1 MLADFVD
8 VPVGLDLGG
17 VLSSLRL
24 AAVCRDAMMQGGGRV
39 REFVDSGAGIAFNR
53 VLCVDNL
60 PLEELPQLYAQAVA
74 LEKHCRQKLEQVS
87 QDIQKLDPDAI
98 SLSPWQEEE
107 G

>member
-1 MLADFVD
+1 MAAKAKRQADPNLQELSYSQAQEQLEQALAQ
-8 VPVGLDLGG
+8 LQ
-17 VLSSLRL
+17 SES
-24 AAVCRDAMMQGGGRV
+24 
-39 REFVDSGAGIAFNR
+39 
-53 VLCVDNL
+53 L

-98 SLSPWQEEE
+98 SLSPWKEEE

>member
-1 MLADFVD
+1 MAAKAKRQADPNLQELSYSQAQEQLEQALAQ
-8 VPVGLDLGG
+8 LQ
-17 VLSSLRL
+17 SES
-24 AAVCRDAMMQGGGRV
+24 
-39 REFVDSGAGIAFNR
+39 
-53 VLCVDNL
+53 L

-87 QDIQKLDPDAI
+87 QDIQKLDPDGI

>member
-1 MLADFVD
+1 M
-8 VPVGLDLGG
+8 
-17 VLSSLRL
+17 
-24 AAVCRDAMMQGGGRV
+24 AAKAKRQD
-39 REFVDSGAGIAFNR
+39 DSGLKELSYSQAQEQLEQA
-53 VLCVDNL
+53 LAQLQSESL
-60 PLEELPQLYAQAVA
+60 PLEELPQLYAQAMA

>member
-1 MLADFVD
+1 MAAKAKRQADPNLQELSYSQAQEQLEQALAQ
-8 VPVGLDLGG
+8 LQ
-17 VLSSLRL
+17 SES
-24 AAVCRDAMMQGGGRV
+24 
-39 REFVDSGAGIAFNR
+39 
-53 VLCVDNL
+53 L

-107 G
+107 L

>member
-1 MLADFVD
+1 MAAKAKRQADPNLQELSYSQAQEQLEQALAQ
-8 VPVGLDLGG
+8 LQ
-17 VLSSLRL
+17 SES
-24 AAVCRDAMMQGGGRV
+24 
-39 REFVDSGAGIAFNR
+39 
-53 VLCVDNL
+53 L
-60 PLEELPQLYAQAVA
+60 PLEELPQLYAQAVG

>member
-1 MLADFVD
+1 MAAKAKRQADPNLQELSYSQAQEQLEQALAQ
-8 VPVGLDLGG
+8 LQ
-17 VLSSLRL
+17 SES
-24 AAVCRDAMMQGGGRV
+24 
-39 REFVDSGAGIAFNR
+39 
-53 VLCVDNL
+53 L
-60 PLEELPQLYAQAVA
+60 PLEDLPQLYAQAVA

>member
-1 MLADFVD
+1 MAAKAKRQAEPGLKELSYSQAQEQLEQVLAQ
-8 VPVGLDLGG
+8 LQ
-17 VLSSLRL
+17 SE
-24 AAVCRDAMMQGGGRV
+24 A
-39 REFVDSGAGIAFNR
+39 
-53 VLCVDNL
+53 L

>member
-1 MLADFVD
+1 MAAKAKRQADPNLQELSYSQAQEQLEQALAQ
-8 VPVGLDLGG
+8 LQ
-17 VLSSLRL
+17 SES
-24 AAVCRDAMMQGGGRV
+24 
-39 REFVDSGAGIAFNR
+39 
-53 VLCVDNL
+53 L
-60 PLEELPQLYAQAVA
+60 PLEELPQLYAQAVE

>member
-1 MLADFVD
+1 MAAKAKRQADPNLQELSYSQAQEQLEQALAQ
-8 VPVGLDLGG
+8 LQ
-17 VLSSLRL
+17 S
-24 AAVCRDAMMQGGGRV
+24 
-39 REFVDSGAGIAFNR
+39 ET
-53 VLCVDNL
+53 L

-107 G
+107 

>member
-1 MLADFVD
+1 MAARAKRQADPNLQELSYSQAQEQLEQALAQ
-8 VPVGLDLGG
+8 LQ
-17 VLSSLRL
+17 SES
-24 AAVCRDAMMQGGGRV
+24 
-39 REFVDSGAGIAFNR
+39 
-53 VLCVDNL
+53 L

>member
-1 MLADFVD
+1 MAAKAKRQADPNLQELSYSQAQEQLDQALAQ
-8 VPVGLDLGG
+8 LQ
-17 VLSSLRL
+17 SES
-24 AAVCRDAMMQGGGRV
+24 
-39 REFVDSGAGIAFNR
+39 
-53 VLCVDNL
+53 L

-107 G
+107 

>member
-1 MLADFVD
+1 MAAKAKRQAD
-8 VPVGLDLGG
+8 PNLQE
-17 VLSSLRL
+17 LSSSQAQEQLEQAL
-24 AAVCRDAMMQGGGRV
+24 AQLQS
-39 REFVDSGAGIAFNR
+39 ES
-53 VLCVDNL
+53 L

>member
-1 MLADFVD
+1 MAAKAKRQAD
-8 VPVGLDLGG
+8 PNLQE
-17 VLSSLRL
+17 LSYSQAQEQLEQAL
-24 AAVCRDAMMQGGGRV
+24 VQLQS
-39 REFVDSGAGIAFNR
+39 ES
-53 VLCVDNL
+53 L

-107 G
+107 

>member
-1 MLADFVD
+1 MTAKAKRQADPNLQELSYSQAQEQLEQALAQ
-8 VPVGLDLGG
+8 LQ
-17 VLSSLRL
+17 SES
-24 AAVCRDAMMQGGGRV
+24 
-39 REFVDSGAGIAFNR
+39 
-53 VLCVDNL
+53 L

-87 QDIQKLDPDAI
+87 QDIQKLDPDGI

>member
-1 MLADFVD
+1 MAAKAKRQADPNLQELSYSQAQEQLEQALAQ
-8 VPVGLDLGG
+8 LQ
-17 VLSSLRL
+17 SES
-24 AAVCRDAMMQGGGRV
+24 
-39 REFVDSGAGIAFNR
+39 
-53 VLCVDNL
+53 L

-74 LEKHCRQKLEQVS
+74 LEKHCRQKLQQVS

>member
-1 MLADFVD
+1 MAAKAKRQADPNLQELSYSQAQEQLEQALAQ
-8 VPVGLDLGG
+8 LQ
-17 VLSSLRL
+17 SES
-24 AAVCRDAMMQGGGRV
+24 
-39 REFVDSGAGIAFNR
+39 
-53 VLCVDNL
+53 L

-107 G
+107 E

>member
-1 MLADFVD
+1 M
-8 VPVGLDLGG
+8 
-17 VLSSLRL
+17 
-24 AAVCRDAMMQGGGRV
+24 AAKAKRQG
-39 REFVDSGAGIAFNR
+39 DSGLKELSYSQAQEQLEQA
-53 VLCVDNL
+53 LAQLQSEAL

>member
-1 MLADFVD
+1 MAAKAKRQADPNLQELSYSQAQEQLEQALAQ
-8 VPVGLDLGG
+8 LQ
-17 VLSSLRL
+17 SES
-24 AAVCRDAMMQGGGRV
+24 
-39 REFVDSGAGIAFNR
+39 
-53 VLCVDNL
+53 L

-98 SLSPWQEEE
+98 SLSPWHEEE

>member
-1 MLADFVD
+1 MAAKAKRQTEPGLEKLTYSQAQEQLEQALAQ
-8 VPVGLDLGG
+8 LQ
-17 VLSSLRL
+17 SES
-24 AAVCRDAMMQGGGRV
+24 
-39 REFVDSGAGIAFNR
+39 
-53 VLCVDNL
+53 L

>member
-1 MLADFVD
+1 MAAKAKRQAD
-8 VPVGLDLGG
+8 PNLQE
-17 VLSSLRL
+17 LSYSQAQEQLEQAL
-24 AAVCRDAMMQGGGRV
+24 TQLQS
-39 REFVDSGAGIAFNR
+39 ES
-53 VLCVDNL
+53 L

>member
-1 MLADFVD
+1 MAAKAKRQADPNLQELSYSQAQEQLEQALAQ
-8 VPVGLDLGG
+8 LQ
-17 VLSSLRL
+17 SES
-24 AAVCRDAMMQGGGRV
+24 
-39 REFVDSGAGIAFNR
+39 
-53 VLCVDNL
+53 L

-74 LEKHCRQKLEQVS
+74 LEKHCHQKLEQVS

>member
-1 MLADFVD
+1 MEAKAKRQADPNLQELSYSQAQEQLEQALAQ
-8 VPVGLDLGG
+8 LQ
-17 VLSSLRL
+17 SES
-24 AAVCRDAMMQGGGRV
+24 
-39 REFVDSGAGIAFNR
+39 
-53 VLCVDNL
+53 L